1 MLQIYSFFI
10 IHHGLHPDC
19 GAIWWRAKAWTKSL
33 NKIPF
38 GPVLELW
45 WWRAG
50 RSRAAA
56 IFGAIMIQLRPGSS
70 SSSLCWVAAV
80 IRGDSTNRNTG
91 GHIRRNI
98 QVTTKPGA
106 DDRLASEI
114 SIVDMVILTLLG
126 SRCCSVSMI
135 VSDSRVCSMHGWPA
149 SSPPCQV
156 RQRIKII
163 INWLLSV
170 LISEGSHQHQHQPP
184 AAN

>member
-1 MLQIYSFFI
+1 MAGQS
-10 IHHGLHPDC
+10 
-19 GAIWWRAKAWTKSL
+19 WTKSL

-70 SSSLCWVAAV
+70 SSSLWWVAAV

-91 GHIRRNI
+91 GHIGRNI

-106 DDRLASEI
+106 DDRLAS
-114 SIVDMVILTLLG
+114 IVDMVTLVHT
-126 SRCCSVSMI
+126 SYHHTASVQ
-135 VSDSRVCSMHGWPA
+135 VLQCEYDC
-149 SSPPCQV
+149 V
-156 RQRIKII
+156 RQPR
-163 INWLLSV
+163 LLHARLAS
-170 LISEGSHQHQHQPP
+170 QQQPP
-184 AAN
+184 SPGAAPVDQNYHKLIAECFN

>member
-19 GAIWWRAKAWTKSL
+19 SAVVLSDGGPKLGRSL
-33 NKIPF
+33 FNKIPF

-70 SSSLCWVAAV
+70 SSLCWVAAV

-98 QVTTKPGA
+98 QMTTKSGA
-106 DDRLASEI
+106 VTGYS
-114 SIVDMVILTLLG
+114 
-126 SRCCSVSMI
+126 
-135 VSDSRVCSMHGWPA
+135 
-149 SSPPCQV
+149 
-156 RQRIKII
+156 
-163 INWLLSV
+163 
-170 LISEGSHQHQHQPP
+170 
-184 AAN
+184 

>member
-1 MLQIYSFFI
+1 MVSILTVVLSD
-10 IHHGLHPDC
+10 GGPKL
-19 GAIWWRAKAWTKSL
+19 GRSL
-33 NKIPF
+33 FNKIPF

-70 SSSLCWVAAV
+70 SSLAAAACAGYWVAAV

-106 DDRLASEI
+106 VTGYS
-114 SIVDMVILTLLG
+114 
-126 SRCCSVSMI
+126 
-135 VSDSRVCSMHGWPA
+135 
-149 SSPPCQV
+149 
-156 RQRIKII
+156 
-163 INWLLSV
+163 
-170 LISEGSHQHQHQPP
+170 
-184 AAN
+184 

>member
-1 MLQIYSFFI
+1 MAGQS
-10 IHHGLHPDC
+10 
-19 GAIWWRAKAWTKSL
+19 WTKSL

-70 SSSLCWVAAV
+70 SSLWWVAAV

-106 DDRLASEI
+106 DDRLAS
-114 SIVDMVILTLLG
+114 IVDMVTLVHTLIITLLG

-135 VSDSRVCSMHGWPA
+135 VSDSRGCSMHGCPV
-149 SSPPCQV
+149 SSPPLARCGTSGS
-156 RQRIKII
+156 K
-163 INWLLSV
+163 LS
-170 LISEGSHQHQHQPP
+170 
-184 AAN
+184 

>member
-1 MLQIYSFFI
+1 MAGQS
-10 IHHGLHPDC
+10 
-19 GAIWWRAKAWTKSL
+19 WTKSL

-70 SSSLCWVAAV
+70 SSLWWVAAV

-106 DDRLASEI
+106 GDRLASEI
-114 SIVDMVILTLLG
+114 SIVDMVTLVHTSYHHTAGVQVLQ
-126 SRCCSVSMI
+126 CEYDC
-135 VSDSRVCSMHGWPA
+135 
-149 SSPPCQV
+149 V
-156 RQRIKII
+156 RQPR
-163 INWLLSV
+163 LLHARLPS
-170 LISEGSHQHQHQPP
+170 QQPP
-184 AAN
+184 LPGAAADQNYHKLIAECFN

>member
-1 MLQIYSFFI
+1 MAGQS
-10 IHHGLHPDC
+10 
-19 GAIWWRAKAWTKSL
+19 WTESL

-70 SSSLCWVAAV
+70 SSSLCWVATV

-98 QVTTKPGA
+98 QVTTKQGA
-106 DDRLASEI
+106 GDRLASEI
-114 SIVDMVILTLLG
+114 CIVDMVTLVHTSYHTLLG
-126 SRCCSVSMI
+126 SRCCGVSMI
-135 VSDSRVCSMHGWPA
+135 VSDSRGCSMHGCPA
-149 SSPPCQV
+149 RSPPGQV

-163 INWLLSV
+163 IN
-170 LISEGSHQHQHQPP
+170 
-184 AAN
+184 